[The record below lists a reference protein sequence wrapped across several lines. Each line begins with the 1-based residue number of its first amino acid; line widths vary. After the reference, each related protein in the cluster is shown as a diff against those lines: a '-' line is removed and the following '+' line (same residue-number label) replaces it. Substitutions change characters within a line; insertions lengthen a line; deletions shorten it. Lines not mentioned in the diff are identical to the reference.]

1 MATCCS
7 SPTWDVPMRRF
18 AVKAVL
24 TALTLNGAERKRRDW
39 DRLILIASTAVT
51 SGLAVLY
58 VYGKASA
65 RW

>member
-1 MATCCS
+1 MALLRRGS
-7 SPTWDVPMRRF
+7 VSAMRRF
-18 AVKAVL
+18 ALKAVL
-24 TALTLNGAERKRRDW
+24 TALAINRAEAKRPDW
-39 DRLILIASTAVT
+39 ERLILIVSTAAT

>member
-1 MATCCS
+1 
-7 SPTWDVPMRRF
+7 MRRF

-24 TALTLNGAERKRRDW
+24 TALTLNRAEGKRRDW

-58 VYGKASA
+58 VYVKASA

>member
-1 MATCCS
+1 VALLRRGS
-7 SPTWDVPMRRF
+7 VSAMRRF
-18 AVKAVL
+18 ALKAVL
-24 TALTLNGAERKRRDW
+24 TALAINRAKVKRPDW
-39 DRLILIASTAVT
+39 DRLILIVSIAVT

>member
-1 MATCCS
+1 MALLRRGS
-7 SPTWDVPMRRF
+7 VSAMRRF
-18 AVKAVL
+18 ALKAVL
-24 TALTLNGAERKRRDW
+24 TALAINRAEAKRPDW
-39 DRLILIASTAVT
+39 ERLILIVSTAVT

>member
-1 MATCCS
+1 VALLRRGS
-7 SPTWDVPMRRF
+7 VSAMRRF
-18 AVKAVL
+18 ALKAVL
-24 TALTLNGAERKRRDW
+24 TALAINRAKAKRPDW
-39 DRLILIASTAVT
+39 DRLILIVSTAVT